1 MQLGKNGGI
10 GNYVYA
16 ALGEVATFFVDI
28 PILGDILLGGAGAI
42 GGAFVQEFYEDTII
56 PVILYSPA
64 TIFYNKVPALDVN
77 FINPSVSYAGG
88 KVEIVDW
95 GYRLDENGN
104 VEGYIDTSDYEENEE
119 SADPDERFKY
129 NTAYQLRDTIAGWYN
144 SLRDVAIVALLSVLV
159 YVAIRIILSS
169 TAGETAKYK
178 EMLKDWVLALCMLFV
193 MHYLMSFLLSMASSV
208 TDIVDTSSI
217 LTAGTDQDI
226 FMTNVRFG
234 AQEAVNAD
242 GEDDGGMQF
251 GYTIIYLVLVFYTVI
266 FTWKY
271 LMRLIY
277 LAFLTMIAPL
287 VAVTYPIDKISDGKA
302 QAFTMWFRE
311 YLYNVL
317 LQPMHMILYTIL
329 ITSVADFAEQNMIYA
344 CVAIGFLLPAE
355 KLVKSMFGF
364 NKAEGGGLS
373 AAITGGA
380 LFGTMSSLTKNA
392 FGQIPGSGKSSG
404 SGGSGGSGSASP
416 SKVHYSRQAD
426 KNAPKGLS
434 GFGGSG
440 GSGGPLPGGSG
451 GSGKKLGRSR
461 TKTGAG
467 GKGTG
472 SGKTGGGKT
481 TRRGVPSLLASGVKG
496 LGRGTLGVAKFGGR
510 TIRGAATMGG
520 RFVGKAIKPVAKIG
534 LTASLGAAGAMV
546 GMAAGLASDDY
557 TNVATLGATGAGVG
571 AFAGNKAYDGIRD
584 VSSLPGKGV
593 GLVKD
598 SVDDFKQ
605 GYYGKAGYGEYVNKK
620 ADKEWAK
627 DDEVVARFQQ
637 LFGKDYKKRLKDAK
651 ELRKAGVT
659 EQEELEK
666 ALKLMEKN
674 KGLTT
679 EQAANIMDFSKG
691 LTRKDLLN
699 NETRDNLWESAKNM
713 TGDPAQADKVMD
725 LVDQKFNIRLK

>member
-1 MQLGKNGGI
+1 M
-10 GNYVYA
+10 
-16 ALGEVATFFVDI
+16 
-28 PILGDILLGGAGAI
+28 
-42 GGAFVQEFYEDTII
+42 
-56 PVILYSPA
+56 
-64 TIFYNKVPALDVN
+64 
-77 FINPSVSYAGG
+77 
-88 KVEIVDW
+88 
-95 GYRLDENGN
+95 
-104 VEGYIDTSDYEENEE
+104 
-119 SADPDERFKY
+119 
-129 NTAYQLRDTIAGWYN
+129 
-144 SLRDVAIVALLSVLV
+144 
-159 YVAIRIILSS
+159 AIRIILSS

-234 AQEAVNAD
+234 AQKAVNAD
-242 GEDDGGMQF
+242 GEDDVGMQF

-344 CVAIGFLLPAE
+344 CAAIGFLLPAE

-451 GSGKKLGRSR
+451 GSGTPLGKPNLGRRAIASAKNKINAGKSKI
-461 TKTGAG
+461 TNTVGAG
-467 GKGTG
+467 KNKIVNSKAGRKIGGAASWLSNSTAGDITRFGGRKIKG
-472 SGKTGGGKT
+472 
-481 TRRGVPSLLASGVKG
+481 A
-496 LGRGTLGVAKFGGR
+496 AKFGGR

-593 GLVKD
+593 EAVKN